1 MIIVQRYAHFLATG
15 LHIWPPSLS
24 RDGRERG
31 GRGQMEVCKV
41 RGLARIISHVVS
53 SRMTRGHVTYD
64 TDSRIKCYEPSV
76 TISNGVEQVRDV
88 RKYAGCQAVWP

>member
-41 RGLARIISHVVS
+41 RGLARIISHVV
-53 SRMTRGHVTYD
+53 
-64 TDSRIKCYEPSV
+64 
-76 TISNGVEQVRDV
+76 
-88 RKYAGCQAVWP
+88 A